1 MPISQL
7 TGGEAV
13 VDSLIA
19 QGVNTLFAL
28 PGVQNDFLFNAL
40 YDRRGEVR
48 VIHTRHEQGA
58 AFMALGYALM
68 RGDVGVYSVV
78 PGPGFLNS
86 TAALATAYGLNARVL
101 ALIGQLPSAQIGKA
115 EGILHEIPDQ
125 LGMLRSLTKWAE
137 RVNAPSEAP
146 MMVAEA
152 FRQMRSGRPRP
163 VGLEVPMDV
172 LAQRGPVDTSPIAL
186 PRYAPPLDHELI
198 EKAAALLSNAQNPA
212 I

>member
-40 YDRRGEVR
+40 YDRRGEIR

-58 AFMALGYALM
+58 AFMALGYGLM

-115 EGILHEIPDQ
+115 DPAGRADRPD
-125 LGMLRSLTKWAE
+125 RAV
-137 RVNAPSEAP
+137 R
-146 MMVAEA
+146 
-152 FRQMRSGRPRP
+152 RSGRRALVAARP
-163 VGLEVPMDV
+163 PHTRQIVF
-172 LAQRGPVDTSPIAL
+172 
-186 PRYAPPLDHELI
+186 
-198 EKAAALLSNAQNPA
+198 
-212 I
+212 